1 MAEQLLAWEALRNE
15 VNRDK
20 AKKKTMGKKRE
31 DQLSIKRKSGWLSIH
46 LSVLPYQN
54 GLTSSF

>member
-1 MAEQLLAWEALRNE
+1 MAAQLLAWEALRNE

-31 DQLSIKRKSGWLSIH
+31 DQLSIKRKSVWLSIH